1 MKVSLDCLKVN
12 RVKDNVEDKAMKL
25 QPILFIYT
33 EYTEINV
40 YINVLQMGTYKV
52 RWVLLETFNL

>member
-40 YINVLQMGTYKV
+40 CINVLHMGTYKV
-52 RWVLLETFNL
+52 R